1 MSGKS
6 LREAEESLARLSAIA
21 RRDEALRKRL
31 LDTRAEPDPMRAF
44 CALATA
50 VVCPLTVGELF
61 ALGQE
66 YTDNLLKSTNGG
78 ATYPIDDWDDAYSQ
92 FFAGLE

>member
-21 RRDEALRKRL
+21 RQDEALRKRL
-31 LDTRAEPDPMRAF
+31 LDTREEPDPMWAF

-50 VVCPLTVGELF
+50 EGCPLTVGELF

>member
-31 LDTRAEPDPMRAF
+31 LDTRAEPD
-44 CALATA
+44 
-50 VVCPLTVGELF
+50 
-61 ALGQE
+61 
-66 YTDNLLKSTNGG
+66 KSTNGG